1 MPRDSFVHLHLHTE
15 YSLLDGAIRI
25 KELMKKA
32 AEFKMPAVAMTDHGN
47 LYGAIEFYQEA
58 QRAGVKPIVG
68 CEAYI
73 APHSHKDRPNSMR
86 ESAYHFTLLAR
97 DETGYHN
104 LVKLI
109 STAHLDGFHYR
120 PRIDKELLAQH
131 SAGLI
136 GLSGCLASEVNSAIQ
151 ANKIDRAKQSAA
163 EYRDILGTEN
173 FFMEMHDHGM
183 EEQRQCNC
191 VLPKIAKDLGVGLVA
206 ANDVHFLR
214 RSDHDAHD
222 VMLCIGTGKMVQDEN
237 RMRYKPE
244 LYFKSPEEM
253 REIFRDFPEAIANTL
268 KIAKSCNL
276 EIELG
281 KSKYPEY
288 PLPEGISRE
297 AYLRDL
303 CAKGLEQCYGDRAKT
318 DSQLQQRLDY
328 ELGVLEKTGFISYI
342 LIVWDFI
349 HFAKQR
355 AIPVGPGR
363 GSAAGSLV
371 AYVLGITDIDP
382 LQYGLIFERFLNPD
396 RISPPDIDVDF
407 CEARRGEVLEYVR
420 RKYGERRVAQIITFG
435 KLKAKSVVRD
445 VGRVMGLSYRD
456 GDRIAKMIPNELNI
470 TLNSAVERNPEL
482 KRAVASEPPTKQLME
497 YATALEGLSRS
508 AGVHAAG
515 VVISDRD
522 LSESVPL
529 CRDVKGNDIVSQ
541 YSMNPLNDL
550 GLLKMDF
557 LGLKTL
563 TVIEDTVTLI
573 RRNVP
578 GFSLKNIPLD
588 DASAFGLYNR
598 GETIGL
604 FQMES
609 GGITSVSKQ
618 FDVRKLD
625 DIIALIA
632 LYRPGPMELIGDY
645 IKRKKGL
652 TKIRYEHPLLEEIC
666 ADTYG
671 VMIYQE
677 QVMAAASKLAGYSMG
692 QADLLR
698 RAMGKK
704 DKEKMA
710 KERANFIAGCA
721 RTNEIGEKKA
731 NAIFDLLEKFAG
743 YGFNKSHSAAYAL
756 ISYQTAF
763 LKANHPVEFMAG
775 LLSNEINNTE
785 KISVLVSEC
794 KRMGITIL
802 PPDVNRS
809 GLKFV
814 PEAVT
819 AVAGR
824 GEIDADDGMAAP
836 SDRGSKAENG
846 GHRPPRQGNAI
857 RFGLAAIKNVGQGA
871 MELAIRERERER
883 GRDFKSLEDFCSRL
897 DSRIANRKM
906 LESLVKCGAFDFLHR
921 ERAELF
927 ACIDDAL
934 ASSAAAHRDRM
945 AGQVSLFGDAH
956 EHVAPAR
963 TRTVMPWSDREKM
976 SYEKELLGF
985 YVTGH
990 PLDAY
995 ADVIANGKY
1004 QSIAALGE
1012 LSDRATCGVAG
1023 AITQVDKKFTRKDG
1037 KPFAVV
1043 WLEDLTGT
1051 LELVVWNELYLECA
1065 EKLVPG
1071 NVVGVRGK
1079 LDLRDDSLRATAEK
1093 LRLLSFE
1100 VPRASSPAGAVTP
1113 PLCLHFSPNAG
1124 SDELR
1129 EVQALLAAS
1138 PGQRPV
1144 QLIFETAEGETL
1156 RVDAGA
1162 AFHVSVTAELEA
1174 RLQRW
1179 LVTAVEERAREAEQG
1194 KETTEV
1200 AVPGALEY

>member
-1 MPRDSFVHLHLHTE
+1 MIRRPPRS
-15 YSLLDGAIRI
+15 
-25 KELMKKA
+25 
-32 AEFKMPAVAMTDHGN
+32 
-47 LYGAIEFYQEA
+47 
-58 QRAGVKPIVG
+58 
-68 CEAYI
+68 
-73 APHSHKDRPNSMR
+73 
-86 ESAYHFTLLAR
+86 TLFPYTTL
-97 DETGYHN
+97 
-104 LVKLI
+104 
-109 STAHLDGFHYR
+109 F
-120 PRIDKELLAQH
+120 
-131 SAGLI
+131 
-136 GLSGCLASEVNSAIQ
+136 
-151 ANKIDRAKQSAA
+151 
-163 EYRDILGTEN
+163 
-173 FFMEMHDHGM
+173 
-183 EEQRQCNC
+183 
-191 VLPKIAKDLGVGLVA
+191 
-206 ANDVHFLR
+206 
-214 RSDHDAHD
+214 RS
-222 VMLCIGTGKMVQDEN
+222 
-237 RMRYKPE
+237 
-244 LYFKSPEEM
+244 
-253 REIFRDFPEAIANTL
+253 
-268 KIAKSCNL
+268 
-276 EIELG
+276 
-281 KSKYPEY
+281 
-288 PLPEGISRE
+288 
-297 AYLRDL
+297 
-303 CAKGLEQCYGDRAKT
+303 
-318 DSQLQQRLDY
+318 
-328 ELGVLEKTGFISYI
+328 KTGFVSYL

-349 HFAKQR
+349 HFAR
-355 AIPVGPGR
+355 ERGIPVGPGR
-363 GSAAGSLV
+363 GSAAGSIV

-382 LQYGLIFERFLNPD
+382 LQYRLIFERFLNPE

-420 RKYGERRVAQIITFG
+420 QKYGERRVAQIITFG
-435 KLKAKSVVRD
+435 RLKARSVVRD
-445 VGRVMGLSYRD
+445 VARVMGLSVRD

-522 LSESVPL
+522 LSEYVPL

-578 GFSLKNIPLD
+578 GFSLKNIALD
-588 DASAFGLYNR
+588 DAAAFGLYNR

-609 GGITSVSKQ
+609 GGVTSVSKPL
-618 FDVRKLD
+618 DRRKLD
-625 DIIALIA
+625 EINSLIR

-794 KRMGITIL
+794 KRMGVTIL

-814 PEAVT
+814 PEMWE
-819 AVAGR
+819 R
-824 GEIDADDGMAAP
+824 PQRPD
-836 SDRGSKAENG
+836 DRGREA
-846 GHRPPRQGNAI
+846 PPTLSAI
-857 RFGLAAIKNVGQGA
+857 RFGLAAIKNVGTGA
-871 MELAIRERERER
+871 MELAIRERERR
-883 GRDFKSLEDFCSRL
+883 GDFKSLEDFCSRL

-945 AGQVSLFGDAH
+945 AGQVSLFGDTH

-963 TRTVMPWSDREKM
+963 KRSVTPWSDRE
-976 SYEKELLGF
+976 
-985 YVTGH
+985 
-990 PLDAY
+990 A
-995 ADVIANGKY
+995 
-1004 QSIAALGE
+1004 
-1012 LSDRATCGVAG
+1012 
-1023 AITQVDKKFTRKDG
+1023 
-1037 KPFAVV
+1037 
-1043 WLEDLTGT
+1043 
-1051 LELVVWNELYLECA
+1051 
-1065 EKLVPG
+1065 
-1071 NVVGVRGK
+1071 
-1079 LDLRDDSLRATAEK
+1079 
-1093 LRLLSFE
+1093 
-1100 VPRASSPAGAVTP
+1100 
-1113 PLCLHFSPNAG
+1113 
-1124 SDELR
+1124 
-1129 EVQALLAAS
+1129 
-1138 PGQRPV
+1138 
-1144 QLIFETAEGETL
+1144 
-1156 RVDAGA
+1156 
-1162 AFHVSVTAELEA
+1162 
-1174 RLQRW
+1174 
-1179 LVTAVEERAREAEQG
+1179 
-1194 KETTEV
+1194 
-1200 AVPGALEY
+1200 

>member
-15 YSLLDGAIRI
+15 YSLLDGAVRMR
-25 KELMKKA
+25 ELMNEAVKM
-32 AEFKMPAVAMTDHGN
+32 KMPAVAITDHGN
-47 LYGAIEFYQEA
+47 LFGAIDFYQCA
-58 QRAGVKPIVG
+58 KAAGIKPIIG

-73 APHSHKDRPNSMR
+73 TSGSHKEKPSR
-86 ESAYHFTLLAR
+86 ETTYHLTLLAQN
-97 DETGYHN
+97 ESGYRN

-109 STAHLDGFHYR
+109 SAAHLDGFYYR
-120 PRIDKELLAQH
+120 PRIDKALLAAH
-131 SAGLI
+131 ADGLI
-136 GLSGCLASEVNSAIQ
+136 GLSGCLAGEINSALQ
-151 ANKIDRAKQSAA
+151 SDNVEKAKNLTA
-163 EYRDILGTEN
+163 EYRDIFGPKN
-173 FFMEMHDHGM
+173 FFIELHDHGIAD
-183 EEQRQCNC
+183 QKKCN
-191 VLPKIAKDLGVGLVA
+191 VHLPKFAREFGLGLVA

-214 RSDHDAHD
+214 RSDHKAHD
-222 VMLCIGTGKMVQDEN
+222 VLLCINTAAKIEDEQ
-237 RMRYKPE
+237 RMRYEPE
-244 LYFKSPEEM
+244 LYFKSPDEM
-253 REIFRDFPEAIANTL
+253 REIFRGFPEAITNTL
-268 KIAKSCNL
+268 EIADRCNL
-276 EIELG
+276 EIEFG

-288 PLPEGISRE
+288 PVPEGKTRDG
-297 AYLRDL
+297 YLCEL
-303 CAKGLEQCYGDRAKT
+303 CYKGLSERYGERAAQDKE
-318 DSQLQQRLDY
+318 LIKRLDY
-328 ELGVLEKTGFISYI
+328 EIDVLKRTGFASYI

-349 HFAKQR
+349 HFAKER
-355 AIPVGPGR
+355 GIPVGPGR
-363 GSAAGSLV
+363 GSAAGSIV

-420 RKYGERRVAQIITFG
+420 QKYGERRVAQIITFG
-435 KLKAKSVVRD
+435 RLKARSVVRD
-445 VGRVMGLSYRD
+445 VARVMGLSVRD

-470 TLNSAVERNPEL
+470 TLSSAAERNPEL
-482 KRAVASEPPTKQLME
+482 KRAVATEPQTKQLMQH
-497 YATALEGLSRS
+497 AMALEGLSRS

-522 LSESVPL
+522 LSEYVPL

-563 TVIEDTVTLI
+563 TVIEDTVNLI
-573 RRNVP
+573 RKAQP
-578 GFSLKNIPLD
+578 KFEIKDIPLND
-588 DASAFGLYNR
+588 QKAFDLYNR

-677 QVMAAASKLAGYSMG
+677 QVMAAASKLGGYSMG

-721 RTNEIGEKKA
+721 RTNNIGERKA

-756 ISYQTAF
+756 ISYETAY
-763 LKANHPVEFMAG
+763 LKANYAVEFMAG

-814 PEAVT
+814 PETVA

-824 GEIDADDGMAAP
+824 GEGQGASSAADD
-836 SDRGSKAENG
+836 RGDKT
-846 GHRPPRQGNAI
+846 I

-871 MELAIRERERER
+871 MELAIRERERD
-883 GRDFKSLEDFCSRL
+883 GDFKSLEDFCSRL
-897 DSRIANRKM
+897 DSRVANRKM
-906 LESLVKCGAFDFLHR
+906 LESLVKCGAFHFLQR

-934 ASSAAAHRDRM
+934 AASAAALRDRM
-945 AGQVSLFGDAH
+945 AGQVSLFGDEH
-956 EHVAPAR
+956 EQVAPPR
-963 TRTVMPWSDREKM
+963 KRSVSPWSDREKM

-995 ADVIANGKY
+995 AEVIANGKY
-1004 QSIAALGE
+1004 QTIASLTE
-1012 LSDRATCGVAG
+1012 LSDRATFRVAG
-1023 AITQVDKKFTRKDG
+1023 AITQVDKKFTRKEG

-1051 LELVVWNELYLECA
+1051 LELVIWNELYLECA
-1065 EKLVPG
+1065 EELVPG

-1079 LDLRDDSLRATAEK
+1079 LDLRDESLRATAEK
-1093 LRLLSFE
+1093 LRLLSSE
-1100 VPRASSPAGAVTP
+1100 VSRNSNANGSEIS
-1113 PLCLHFSPNAG
+1113 PLCLRFSANAG

-1129 EVQALLAAS
+1129 EVQVLLAAS
-1138 PGQRPV
+1138 PGRQPV
-1144 QLIFETAEGETL
+1144 RLFFETTEGETV
-1156 RVDAGA
+1156 RVDAGTN
-1162 AFHVSVTAELEA
+1162 FHVTVTAELEQ

-1179 LVTAVEERAREAEQG
+1179 LIAEVEKRARESEQG
-1194 KETTEV
+1194 TATE
-1200 AVPGALEY
+1200 PGAVARAVEC